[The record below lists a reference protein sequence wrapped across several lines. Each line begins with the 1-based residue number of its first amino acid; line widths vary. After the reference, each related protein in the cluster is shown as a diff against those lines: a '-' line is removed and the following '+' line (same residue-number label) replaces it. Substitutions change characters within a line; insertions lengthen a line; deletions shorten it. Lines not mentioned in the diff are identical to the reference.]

1 MQGHIPTM
9 DDRLVSEFIRRNRFV
24 ERYEEGMNHTRNVNV
39 PAITA
44 NATPACAARADT
56 VPSTSAPP
64 ELLPD
69 EAVAFPVELAAAAE
83 PELERGETPDE
94 EASLGVEMELDGA
107 TEEVTGSTT
116 LEEGAAEVLFE
127 PVPGVVVFPPVRYG
141 GAATAEDGSTR
152 APFPHG
158 IASPSGW
165 FGLGAGTVLP
175 VESEIVKRPVQVLV
189 VGSEGVENW

>member
-1 MQGHIPTM
+1 VQGHIPTM

-69 EAVAFPVELAAAAE
+69 DEVEEFPVEVAAAAK
-83 PELERGETPDE
+83 PELVRVERPDE
-94 EASLGVEMELDGA
+94 EASLGVEMELDDA
-107 TEEVTGSTT
+107 TEEVPESTT
-116 LEEGAAEVLFE
+116 LEEGAADVLFE
-127 PVPGVVVFPPVRYG
+127 PVLGVVVFPPARYG

-152 APFPHG
+152 APNPQG
-158 IASPSGW
+158 IA
-165 FGLGAGTVLP
+165 
-175 VESEIVKRPVQVLV
+175 
-189 VGSEGVENW
+189 